1 MNEKENIKKEIIKY
15 KIFIVMIFMSLFG
28 ITITSMSHLTK
39 TFSYVQYGEYGKIIS
54 FMMALSIELAMLGI
68 AFGIA
73 ENRRK
78 KDNYS
83 LFSNIILYIGL
94 VLFFIINFFG
104 NTYHAITIY
113 LKSSKMLESFDLIG
127 IDSLVWGTI
136 LITSSVL
143 PILIIILTELF
154 VVFYNKLHTNT
165 ELFLKLEEDINN
177 KNTKNRKKKQ
187 NKIIDTIKEI
197 SKDIKIN
204 SNKKEEENKKIIST
218 TNKQQNKTKDE
229 VKEKEENNN
238 EEKEEDKKEED
249 KKEDKIE
256 NKKLDNKIQNDSIN
270 QLNNKNKI
278 FEEIKNEITTQLISS
293 DIDKEKEIVK
303 NKNTKNVIIDVEK
316 KDLKINNGNGK
327 TDDLQ
332 LEFNLLDRNYKAIKT
347 GAGKWRLY

>member
-1 MNEKENIKKEIIKY
+1 MNMNEKRNIKKEIIKY

-154 VVFYNKLHTNT
+154 VIFYNKLHTNT
-165 ELFLKLEEDINN
+165 ELFLKLEEDIND

-204 SNKKEEENKKIIST
+204 SNKKE
-218 TNKQQNKTKDE
+218 D
-229 VKEKEENNN
+229 NN
-238 EEKEEDKKEED
+238 ED

-278 FEEIKNEITTQLISS
+278 FEEIKNEITTELISS

-303 NKNTKNVIIDVEK
+303 NKNTKSVIIDVEK

-347 GAGKWRLY
+347 GAGKWRLF

>member
-1 MNEKENIKKEIIKY
+1 MNMNEKRNIKKEIIKY

-154 VVFYNKLHTNT
+154 VIFYNKLHTNT

-204 SNKKEEENKKIIST
+204 SNKKE
-218 TNKQQNKTKDE
+218 D
-229 VKEKEENNN
+229 NN
-238 EEKEEDKKEED
+238 ED

-278 FEEIKNEITTQLISS
+278 FEEIKNEITTELISS

-303 NKNTKNVIIDVEK
+303 NKNTKSVIIDVEK

-347 GAGKWRLY
+347 GAGKWRLF

>member
-1 MNEKENIKKEIIKY
+1 MNMNEKRNIKKEIIKY

-154 VVFYNKLHTNT
+154 VIFYNKLHTNT

-204 SNKKEEENKKIIST
+204 SNKKE
-218 TNKQQNKTKDE
+218 D
-229 VKEKEENNN
+229 NN
-238 EEKEEDKKEED
+238 ED

-278 FEEIKNEITTQLISS
+278 FEEIKNEITTELISS

-347 GAGKWRLY
+347 GAGKWRLF

>member
-1 MNEKENIKKEIIKY
+1 MNEKRNIKKEIIKY

-154 VVFYNKLHTNT
+154 VIFYNKLHTNT
-165 ELFLKLEEDINN
+165 ELFLKLEEDIND

-204 SNKKEEENKKIIST
+204 SNKKE
-218 TNKQQNKTKDE
+218 D
-229 VKEKEENNN
+229 NN
-238 EEKEEDKKEED
+238 ED

-278 FEEIKNEITTQLISS
+278 FEEIKNEITTELISS

-303 NKNTKNVIIDVEK
+303 NKNTKSVIIDVEK

-347 GAGKWRLY
+347 GAGKWRLF

>member
-1 MNEKENIKKEIIKY
+1 MNMNEKGNIKKEIIKY
-15 KIFIVMIFMSLFG
+15 KIFIVMIFMSLLG

-154 VVFYNKLHTNT
+154 VIFYNKLHTNT

-204 SNKKEEENKKIIST
+204 SNKKE
-218 TNKQQNKTKDE
+218 D
-229 VKEKEENNN
+229 NN
-238 EEKEEDKKEED
+238 ED

-278 FEEIKNEITTQLISS
+278 FEEIKNEITTELISS

-347 GAGKWRLY
+347 GAGKWRLF

>member
-1 MNEKENIKKEIIKY
+1 MNEKRNIKKEIIKY

-154 VVFYNKLHTNT
+154 VIFYNKLHTNT

-204 SNKKEEENKKIIST
+204 SNKKE
-218 TNKQQNKTKDE
+218 D
-229 VKEKEENNN
+229 NN
-238 EEKEEDKKEED
+238 ED

-278 FEEIKNEITTQLISS
+278 FEEIKNEITTELISS

-316 KDLKINNGNGK
+316 KDLKINNGDGK

-347 GAGKWRLY
+347 GAGKWRLF

>member
-1 MNEKENIKKEIIKY
+1 MNMNEKGNIKKEIIKY

-154 VVFYNKLHTNT
+154 VIFYNKLHTNT

-204 SNKKEEENKKIIST
+204 SNKKEEE
-218 TNKQQNKTKDE
+218 
-229 VKEKEENNN
+229 
-238 EEKEEDKKEED
+238 
-249 KKEDKIE
+249 
-256 NKKLDNKIQNDSIN
+256 NKIQNDSIN

-347 GAGKWRLY
+347 GAGKWRLF

>member
-1 MNEKENIKKEIIKY
+1 MNEKRNIKKEIIKY

-154 VVFYNKLHTNT
+154 VIFYNKLHTNT

-204 SNKKEEENKKIIST
+204 SNKKE
-218 TNKQQNKTKDE
+218 D
-229 VKEKEENNN
+229 NN
-238 EEKEEDKKEED
+238 EDKKEDNNED

-278 FEEIKNEITTQLISS
+278 FEEIKNEITTELISS

-303 NKNTKNVIIDVEK
+303 NKNTKSVIIDVEK

-347 GAGKWRLY
+347 GAGKWRLF

>member
-1 MNEKENIKKEIIKY
+1 MNEKRNIKKEIIKY

-154 VVFYNKLHTNT
+154 VIFYNKLHTNT

-204 SNKKEEENKKIIST
+204 SNKKE
-218 TNKQQNKTKDE
+218 D
-229 VKEKEENNN
+229 NN
-238 EEKEEDKKEED
+238 ED

-303 NKNTKNVIIDVEK
+303 NKNTKSVIIDVEK

-347 GAGKWRLY
+347 GAGKWRLF

>member
-1 MNEKENIKKEIIKY
+1 MNMNEKRNIKKEIIKY

-154 VVFYNKLHTNT
+154 VIFYNKLHTNT

-204 SNKKEEENKKIIST
+204 SNKKE
-218 TNKQQNKTKDE
+218 D
-229 VKEKEENNN
+229 NN
-238 EEKEEDKKEED
+238 ED

-278 FEEIKNEITTQLISS
+278 FEEIKNEITTELISS

-316 KDLKINNGNGK
+316 KDLKINNGDGK

-347 GAGKWRLY
+347 GAGKWRLF

>member
-1 MNEKENIKKEIIKY
+1 MNEKRNIKKEIIKY

-154 VVFYNKLHTNT
+154 VIFYNKLHTNT

-204 SNKKEEENKKIIST
+204 SNKKE
-218 TNKQQNKTKDE
+218 D
-229 VKEKEENNN
+229 NN
-238 EEKEEDKKEED
+238 ED

-278 FEEIKNEITTQLISS
+278 FEEIKNEITTELISS

-347 GAGKWRLY
+347 GAGKWRLF

>member
-1 MNEKENIKKEIIKY
+1 MNMNEKRNIKKEIIKY

-154 VVFYNKLHTNT
+154 VIFYNKLHTNT

-204 SNKKEEENKKIIST
+204 SNKKE
-218 TNKQQNKTKDE
+218 D
-229 VKEKEENNN
+229 NN
-238 EEKEEDKKEED
+238 ED

-303 NKNTKNVIIDVEK
+303 NKNTKSVIIDVEK

-347 GAGKWRLY
+347 GAGKWRLF

>member
-1 MNEKENIKKEIIKY
+1 MNMNEKRNIKKEIIKY
-15 KIFIVMIFMSLFG
+15 KIFIVMIFMSLLG

-154 VVFYNKLHTNT
+154 VIFYNKLHTNT

-204 SNKKEEENKKIIST
+204 SNKKE
-218 TNKQQNKTKDE
+218 D
-229 VKEKEENNN
+229 NN
-238 EEKEEDKKEED
+238 ED

-278 FEEIKNEITTQLISS
+278 FEEIKNEITTELISS

-303 NKNTKNVIIDVEK
+303 NKNTKSVIIDVEK

-347 GAGKWRLY
+347 GAGKWRLF

>member
-1 MNEKENIKKEIIKY
+1 MNEKRNIKKEIIKY
-15 KIFIVMIFMSLFG
+15 KIFIVMIFMSLLG

-154 VVFYNKLHTNT
+154 VIFYNKLHTNT

-204 SNKKEEENKKIIST
+204 SNKKE
-218 TNKQQNKTKDE
+218 D
-229 VKEKEENNN
+229 NN
-238 EEKEEDKKEED
+238 ED

-278 FEEIKNEITTQLISS
+278 FEEIKNEITTELISS

-347 GAGKWRLY
+347 GAGKWRLF

>member
-1 MNEKENIKKEIIKY
+1 MNMNEKRNIKKEIIKY
-15 KIFIVMIFMSLFG
+15 KIFIVMIFMSLLG

-154 VVFYNKLHTNT
+154 VIFYNKLHTNT

-204 SNKKEEENKKIIST
+204 SNKKE
-218 TNKQQNKTKDE
+218 D
-229 VKEKEENNN
+229 NN
-238 EEKEEDKKEED
+238 ED

-278 FEEIKNEITTQLISS
+278 FEEIKNEITTELISS

-347 GAGKWRLY
+347 GAGKWRLF

>member
-1 MNEKENIKKEIIKY
+1 MNEKRNIKKEIIKY

-154 VVFYNKLHTNT
+154 VIFYNKLHTNT

-204 SNKKEEENKKIIST
+204 SNKKE
-218 TNKQQNKTKDE
+218 D
-229 VKEKEENNN
+229 NN
-238 EEKEEDKKEED
+238 ED

-278 FEEIKNEITTQLISS
+278 FEEIKNEITTELISS

-303 NKNTKNVIIDVEK
+303 NKNTKSVIIDVEK

-347 GAGKWRLY
+347 GAGKWRLF